1 MIIKQQPDGR
11 YWVLKSS
18 RSKTGFPFD
27 TMHEAAV
34 KRQTLIIENAIE
46 KLREITVN
54 DPEACYEAGRACLGM
69 VDHCDSHYEI
79 EHRTDPGGWRC

>member
-1 MIIKQQPDGR
+1 MIIKQESDGR

-18 RSKTGFPFD
+18 RSKTGFPYD

-54 DPEACYEAGRACLGM
+54 DTEACFEAGRACLEM
-69 VDHCDSHYEI
+69 VDHCDLHYQKQNP
-79 EHRTDPGGWRC
+79 TDPGGWRC